1 MSNNTYRVEY
11 ASTGRSSCKQAKC
24 KKQIEKGSVRIG
36 AIFPSERFETDGV
49 ATDWFHPNCFFE
61 KQKKARKTTKKVD
74 DIDDLIGFDDLSKS
88 DQKFIKSK
96 VEEQHEFFLSKNVK
110 SKPKSKSKKDSPVS
124 KPKTSSW
131 VVNENGDITTSDNED
146 EEHTQYIIKDKKKSN
161 NSSSNNNNNSNKNKN
176 KFDDDDLFNNNND
189 DLDDEIMKSVRKP
202 TTTTTKTNN
211 NKNNNNNN
219 TTLIKSKP
227 LKSLL
232 MPSWLTNLEKI
243 IKDDKQLY
251 DEIIGDKR
259 NSKCLPSESN
269 QIFTSLNSVGSPKNC
284 NVVIVGSSP
293 DTKRLASSGFSYCD
307 NSSERW
313 RLQSIKTSHRN
324 LIRLALLDLGY
335 ITKEETIDSI
345 QEVLK
350 EIDLPSDAPKDW
362 FKSTS
367 KQGVLW
373 LNSTSLTSIEGDD
386 DYESDSF
393 KKHEKYW
400 KPIIEEII
408 RSIFNSKIEDD
419 SPSGVI
425 FVLLGKQSTHFK
437 QTIQLIHSEYMGAIP
452 IEFIEGVS
460 PVLETFIGSNCF
472 KKINNSLEKLSLP
485 PIDWWKPKEDYD
497 DDEEED
503 QYEKNEEQEEEEQ
516 KQQKNV
522 DDDNHEE
529 NEEKLKS
536 NNNNNSSN
544 NNNNNNSN
552 NNNNN
557 NRTIKLPPGEQFI
570 NDSNDNDD
578 QEAPPNDKDNQNS
591 NDNNNND
598 DENVPKCNLVQ
609 ENGTKIQLKLGQA
622 FTLGRTILDIRDKL
636 VSRNQAIVTMLRDIS
651 TGSYFVELVP
661 KGQNPVHLVLGDNDF
676 QPLTQESKYKL
687 YSGETFLLCSQ
698 KYPFT
703 VEILGGSK
711 KVNNKQ
717 QQPAISF
724 SPKSKTTSN
733 LSSQS
738 PSSQSSNNNSISS
751 NKRPLNNDYDDIEGE
766 GYGGNKNHSSPA
778 KKKIATP
785 SKNSE
790 KPKPKPKQKKKDD
803 FIDEDD
809 YQEEDEDSD
818 DDYVPPQNDS
828 DDDDYGPGFK
838 PFIKSRS
845 QDKPKCKYG
854 SSCYRTNP
862 DHLRE
867 FSHPPK

>member
-1 MSNNTYRVEY
+1 MSNNTYRIEY
-11 ASTGRSSCKQAKC
+11 ATTGRSSCKQAKC
-24 KKQIEKGSVRIG
+24 KKQIEKGNIRIG

-49 ATDWFHPNCFFE
+49 GTDWFHPNCFFD

-88 DQKFIKSK
+88 DQKSIKNK
-96 VEEQHEFFLSKNVK
+96 VEEQHEFFVSKNAK
-110 SKPKSKSKKDSPVS
+110 SKPKSKSKKDSPV
-124 KPKTSSW
+124 KPKSSSW
-131 VVNENGDITTSDNED
+131 VVNSDNED
-146 EEHTQYIIKDKKKSN
+146 EEHTSHTPKDKKKSN
-161 NSSSNNNNNSNKNKN
+161 NNNNNNNNNKN
-176 KFDDDDLFNNNND
+176 KFNDDDLFSNIND
-189 DLDDEIMKSVRKP
+189 DDNDQDEIMKSIKKP
-202 TTTTTKTNN
+202 AATTTTTTTTSSTTKTNN
-211 NKNNNNNN
+211 SN
-219 TTLIKSKP
+219 TNLIKSKS
-227 LKSLL
+227 LKSILI
-232 MPSWLTNLEKI
+232 PNWLSNLEKI
-243 IKDDKQLY
+243 IKEDKQLY

-284 NVVIVGSSP
+284 NVIIVGSSP
-293 DTKRLASSGFSYCD
+293 DTKRITSSGFSYCD

-313 RLQSIKTSHRN
+313 KLQSIKTYHRN

-350 EIDLPSDAPKDW
+350 EIDLPSDSPKDW

-386 DYESDSF
+386 DYESDTF

-408 RSIFNSKIEDD
+408 RCIFNSKIEDD

-425 FVLLGKQSTHFK
+425 FVLLGKQSIHFK

-472 KKINNSLEKLSLP
+472 KKINNSLGKLSLS
-485 PIDWWKPKEDYD
+485 PIDWWKPKEEEDD
-497 DDEEED
+497 DDEEE
-503 QYEKNEEQEEEEQ
+503 EEEVEEEEEEKQQHQQ
-516 KQQKNV
+516 KQQQQHQQNVEIKNTQKYQ
-522 DDDNHEE
+522 DGDDN
-529 NEEKLKS
+529 NKDLEKKSKS
-536 NNNNNSSN
+536 NN
-544 NNNNNNSN
+544 
-552 NNNNN
+552 
-557 NRTIKLPPGEQFI
+557 TIKLPPGEQFI
-570 NDSNDNDD
+570 NNNDNDED
-578 QEAPPNDKDNQNS
+578 IPPNDKDIQN
-591 NDNNNND
+591 NIEEDDNNDGN
-598 DENVPKCNLVQ
+598 ENIPQCNLIQ
-609 ENGTKIQLKLGQA
+609 ENGTRIQLKLGQA

-651 TGSYFVELVP
+651 TGSFFVELVP
-661 KGQNPVHLVLGDNDF
+661 KGQNPVHLVMGDDDF
-676 QPLTQESKYKL
+676 QPLTQDSKYKL
-687 YSGETFLLCSQ
+687 FSGETFLLCSQ

-703 VEILGGSK
+703 VEMLASK
-711 KVNNKQ
+711 KTSSNGTNNTNKTA
-717 QQPAISF
+717 AISF

-733 LSSQS
+733 LSS
-738 PSSQSSNNNSISS
+738 SQSSSSSSSSSSQS
-751 NKRPLNNDYDDIEGE
+751 NKRPLNNDYDDFEGD
-766 GYGGNKNHSSPA
+766 GHSNKNHSSPA

-785 SKNSE
+785 GKNSE
-790 KPKPKPKQKKKDD
+790 KPKPKSKPKQKKKED

-809 YQEEDEDSD
+809 YQEEEEDSD

-828 DDDDYGPGFK
+828 DDDDEYGPGFK

-862 DHLRE
+862 DHLRD